1 MAYEEEF
8 DFQTTSEAI
17 QGDLLLN
24 ATDITATE
32 LLESADGVKVPV
44 IKEVDG
50 IPKIKRV
57 TLDTLTGGISTAI
70 SEARAKAQEAQ
81 AQATRAESAAR
92 SAQSA
97 VTEAREAISE
107 MGDTVTTMQEQID
120 AYLSTVDQGVK
131 ARLVELG
138 QMADTGQLDVRV
150 ESYQLFEDFVQV
162 TGYTGTYEQFLAALL
177 QGGGGGT
184 IDVDTEMSSTS
195 TNPVQNKAIT
205 VAMAGKQDLMEC
217 LTTSEI
223 YNIINS

>member
-8 DFQTTSEAI
+8 DFTTTSEAI

-50 IPKIKRV
+50 IPKLKRV

-70 SEARAKAQEAQ
+70 AQARAKAQEAQ
-81 AQATRAESAAR
+81 TQATRAEAAAQ

-97 VTEAREAISE
+97 VEDAREAISE
-107 MGDTVTTMQEQID
+107 MGDTVATMQEQID

-138 QMADTGQLDVRV
+138 QMAETGQLDVRV

-205 VAMAGKQDLMEC
+205 VAMAGKQDTLEF
-217 LTTSEI
+217 LTSAD
-223 YNIINS
+223 INAIVNL

>member
-8 DFQTTSEAI
+8 DFQTTSKAI
-17 QGDLLLN
+17 QDDLLLN

-70 SEARAKAQEAQ
+70 AQARAKAQEAQ
-81 AQATRAESAAR
+81 AQATRAESAAQ

-138 QMADTGQLDVRV
+138 QMAETGQLDVRV

-177 QGGGGGT
+177 QGGGGS

>member
-17 QGDLLLN
+17 QDDLLLN

-50 IPKIKRV
+50 IPKMRRV

-70 SEARAKAQEAQ
+70 AQARAKAQEAQ
-81 AQATRAESAAR
+81 AQATRAEAAAQ
-92 SAQSA
+92 SAQTA

-138 QMADTGQLDVRV
+138 QMAETGQLDVRV

-177 QGGGGGT
+177 QGGGGT
-184 IDVDTEMSSTS
+184 IAVDTEMSSTS

>member
-8 DFQTTSEAI
+8 DFQTTSKAI
-17 QGDLLLN
+17 QDDLLLN

-70 SEARAKAQEAQ
+70 AQARAKAQEAQ
-81 AQATRAESAAR
+81 AQATRAESAAQ

-97 VTEAREAISE
+97 VEDAREAISE
-107 MGDTVTTMQEQID
+107 MGDTVATMQEQID

-138 QMADTGQLDVRV
+138 QMANTGKLDVRV

>member
-1 MAYEEEF
+1 M
-8 DFQTTSEAI
+8 
-17 QGDLLLN
+17 
-24 ATDITATE
+24 
-32 LLESADGVKVPV
+32 PV

-50 IPKIKRV
+50 IPKLKRV

-81 AQATRAESAAR
+81 AQATRAESAAQ

-107 MGDTVTTMQEQID
+107 MGDTVVTMQEQID

-131 ARLVELG
+131 ARLVELA
-138 QMADTGQLDVRV
+138 QMADTGKLDVRAK
-150 ESYQLFEDFVQV
+150 SYQLFEDFVQV

-177 QGGGGGT
+177 QGGGGT

-205 VAMAGKQDLMEC
+205 VAMAGKQDTLEF
-217 LTTSEI
+217 LTSAD
-223 YNIINS
+223 INAIVNL

>member
-50 IPKIKRV
+50 IPKLRRV

-81 AQATRAESAAR
+81 AQATRAESAAQ

-107 MGDTVTTMQEQID
+107 MGDTVATMQEQID

-138 QMADTGQLDVRV
+138 QMAETGQLDVRV

-177 QGGGGGT
+177 QGGGGT

-205 VAMAGKQDLMEC
+205 VAMAGKQDLMES
-217 LTTSEI
+217 LTMSEI

>member
-8 DFQTTSEAI
+8 DFQTTSKAI

-70 SEARAKAQEAQ
+70 AQARAKAQEAQ
-81 AQATRAESAAR
+81 TQATRAEAAAQ
-92 SAQSA
+92 SAQTA

-107 MGDTVTTMQEQID
+107 MGDTVNTMQEQID

-177 QGGGGGT
+177 QGGGGT

-205 VAMAGKQDLMEC
+205 VAMAGKQDTLEF
-217 LTTSEI
+217 LTSAD
-223 YNIINS
+223 INAIVNL

>member
-8 DFQTTSEAI
+8 DFQNTSEAI
-17 QGDLLLN
+17 QDDLLLN

-97 VTEAREAISE
+97 VKDAREAISE
-107 MGDTVTTMQEQID
+107 MGDTVATMQEQID

-138 QMADTGQLDVRV
+138 QMADTGKLDVRV
-150 ESYQLFEDFVQV
+150 ESYQLFEDFVPV

-205 VAMAGKQDLMEC
+205 VAMAGKQDTLEF
-217 LTTSEI
+217 LTSAD
-223 YNIINS
+223 INAIVNL

>member
-8 DFQTTSEAI
+8 DFQTTSKTI
-17 QGDLLLN
+17 QDDLLLN

-70 SEARAKAQEAQ
+70 SEASAKAQEAQ

-97 VTEAREAISE
+97 VEDAREAISE
-107 MGDTVTTMQEQID
+107 MGDTVATMQEQID

-138 QMADTGQLDVRV
+138 QMADTGKLDVRV
-150 ESYQLFEDFVQV
+150 ESYQLFEDFVAV

-177 QGGGGGT
+177 QGGGT

-205 VAMAGKQDLMEC
+205 VAMAGKQDLMES
-217 LTTSEI
+217 LTMSEI
-223 YNIINS
+223 YNILNS

>member
-8 DFQTTSEAI
+8 DFQTTSKAI

-50 IPKIKRV
+50 IPKLKRV

-81 AQATRAESAAR
+81 AQATRAESAAQ

-97 VTEAREAISE
+97 VEDAREAISE
-107 MGDTVTTMQEQID
+107 MGDTVATMQEQID

-138 QMADTGQLDVRV
+138 QMANTGKLDVRV
-150 ESYQLFEDFVQV
+150 ESYQLFEDFVAV

-177 QGGGGGT
+177 QGGGT

-205 VAMAGKQDLMEC
+205 VAMAGKQDLMES
-217 LTTSEI
+217 LTMSEI
-223 YNIINS
+223 YNILNS

>member
-8 DFQTTSEAI
+8 DFQNTSEAI

-50 IPKIKRV
+50 IPKLKRV

-81 AQATRAESAAR
+81 AQATRAESAAQ

-97 VTEAREAISE
+97 VEDAREAISE
-107 MGDTVTTMQEQID
+107 MGDTVATMQEQID

-138 QMADTGQLDVRV
+138 QMANTGKLDVRV
-150 ESYQLFEDFVQV
+150 ESYQLFEDFVAV

-177 QGGGGGT
+177 QGGGT

>member
-8 DFQTTSEAI
+8 DFTTTSKAI
-17 QGDLLLN
+17 QDDLLLN
-24 ATDITATE
+24 STDITATE

-44 IKEVDG
+44 IKEVNG

-81 AQATRAESAAR
+81 AQATRAEAAAQ

-138 QMADTGQLDVRV
+138 QMAETGQLDVRV

-184 IDVDTEMSSTS
+184 VDVDTEMSSTS

-205 VAMAGKQDLMEC
+205 VAMAGKQDTLEF
-217 LTTSEI
+217 LTSAD
-223 YNIINS
+223 INAIVNL

>member
-17 QGDLLLN
+17 QDDLLLN

-50 IPKIKRV
+50 IPKLKRV

-81 AQATRAESAAR
+81 AQATRAESAAQ

-107 MGDTVTTMQEQID
+107 MGDTVVTMQEQID

-131 ARLVELG
+131 ARLVELA
-138 QMADTGQLDVRV
+138 QMADTGKLDVRAK
-150 ESYQLFEDFVQV
+150 SYQLFEDFVQV

-177 QGGGGGT
+177 QGGGGT

-205 VAMAGKQDLMEC
+205 VAMAGKQDTLEF
-217 LTTSEI
+217 LTSAD
-223 YNIINS
+223 INAIVNL

>member
-8 DFQTTSEAI
+8 DFQTTSKAI
-17 QGDLLLN
+17 QDDLLLN

-70 SEARAKAQEAQ
+70 SEASAKAQEAQ

-97 VTEAREAISE
+97 VEDAREAISE
-107 MGDTVTTMQEQID
+107 MGDTVATMQEQID

-138 QMADTGQLDVRV
+138 QMADTGKLDVRV

-177 QGGGGGT
+177 QGGGGM

-205 VAMAGKQDLMEC
+205 VAMAGKQDTLEF
-217 LTTSEI
+217 LTSAD
-223 YNIINS
+223 INAIVNL

>member
-1 MAYEEEF
+1 MAYENEF
-8 DFQTTSEAI
+8 DFQTTSSAI
-17 QGDLLLN
+17 QEDLLLN

-32 LLESADGVKVPV
+32 LLTSADGVKVPV
-44 IKEVDG
+44 IKEENG
-50 IPKIKRV
+50 IPQIKRV
-57 TLDTLTGGISTAI
+57 TLDTLTEDVRNAATQARA
-70 SEARAKAQEAQ
+70 EARTASESAQRASAQ
-81 AQATRAESAAR
+81 ASN
-92 SAQSA
+92 AQSA
-97 VTEAREAISE
+97 AEEARTAAENAQNA
-107 MGDTVTTMQEQID
+107 MDDLQEQID

-184 IDVDTEMSSTS
+184 IAVDTEMSSTS

-205 VAMAGKQDLMEC
+205 VAMAGKQDTLEF
-217 LTTSEI
+217 LTSAD
-223 YNIINS
+223 INAIVNL

>member
-17 QGDLLLN
+17 QDDLLLN

-81 AQATRAESAAR
+81 AQATRAESAAQ
-92 SAQSA
+92 SAQTA
-97 VTEAREAISE
+97 VEDAREAISE
-107 MGDTVTTMQEQID
+107 MGDTVATMQEQID

-138 QMADTGQLDVRV
+138 QMAETGQLDVRV

-177 QGGGGGT
+177 QGGGT
-184 IDVDTEMSSTS
+184 IAVDTEMSSTS

>member
-8 DFQTTSEAI
+8 DFQATSKAI
-17 QGDLLLN
+17 QDDLLLN

-70 SEARAKAQEAQ
+70 SEASAKAQEAQ

-97 VTEAREAISE
+97 VEDAREAISE
-107 MGDTVTTMQEQID
+107 MGDTVATMQEQID

-138 QMADTGQLDVRV
+138 QMANTGKLDVRV

-177 QGGGGGT
+177 QGGGGT

>member
-8 DFQTTSEAI
+8 DFQTTSKAI

-107 MGDTVTTMQEQID
+107 MGDTVATMQEQID

-138 QMADTGQLDVRV
+138 QMANTGKLDVRV

-205 VAMAGKQDLMEC
+205 VAMAGKQDTLEF
-217 LTTSEI
+217 LTSAD
-223 YNIINS
+223 INAIVNL

>member
-8 DFQTTSEAI
+8 DFQTTSKAI

-50 IPKIKRV
+50 IPKLKRV

-70 SEARAKAQEAQ
+70 SEARTKAQEAQ
-81 AQATRAESAAR
+81 TQATRAEAAAR

-97 VTEAREAISE
+97 VEDAREAISE
-107 MGDTVTTMQEQID
+107 MGDTVATMQEQID

-138 QMADTGQLDVRV
+138 QMAETGQLDVRV

>member
-8 DFQTTSEAI
+8 DFQTTSKAI

-50 IPKIKRV
+50 IPKLRRV

-70 SEARAKAQEAQ
+70 AQARAKAQEAQ
-81 AQATRAESAAR
+81 AQATRAESAAQ

-97 VTEAREAISE
+97 VTDAREAISE
-107 MGDTVTTMQEQID
+107 MGDTVATMQEQID

-177 QGGGGGT
+177 HGGGGGT

>member
-1 MAYEEEF
+1 
-8 DFQTTSEAI
+8 
-17 QGDLLLN
+17 
-24 ATDITATE
+24 
-32 LLESADGVKVPV
+32 VKVPV

-107 MGDTVTTMQEQID
+107 MGDTVATMQEQID

-138 QMADTGQLDVRV
+138 QMANTGKLDVRV

-205 VAMAGKQDLMEC
+205 VAMAGKQDTLEF
-217 LTTSEI
+217 LTSAD
-223 YNIINS
+223 INAIVNL

>member
-8 DFQTTSEAI
+8 DFQATSKAI
-17 QGDLLLN
+17 QDDLLLN

-50 IPKIKRV
+50 IPKLKRV

-81 AQATRAESAAR
+81 AQATRAESAAQ

-97 VTEAREAISE
+97 VEDAREAISE
-107 MGDTVTTMQEQID
+107 MGDTVATMQEQID

-138 QMADTGQLDVRV
+138 QMADTGKLDVRV
-150 ESYQLFEDFVQV
+150 ESYQLFEDFVAV

-177 QGGGGGT
+177 QGGGT

>member
-8 DFQTTSEAI
+8 DFQTTSKAI

-44 IKEVDG
+44 IKEADG
-50 IPKIKRV
+50 IPKLKRV

-70 SEARAKAQEAQ
+70 AQARAKAQEAQ
-81 AQATRAESAAR
+81 TQATRAEAAAQ

-97 VTEAREAISE
+97 VEDAREAISE
-107 MGDTVTTMQEQID
+107 MGDTVATMQEQID

-138 QMADTGQLDVRV
+138 QMANTGKLDVRV

>member
-8 DFQTTSEAI
+8 DFQTTSMAI

-32 LLESADGVKVPV
+32 LLESADGVKVLV

-97 VTEAREAISE
+97 VTEARESISE
-107 MGDTVTTMQEQID
+107 MGDTVATMQEQID

-138 QMADTGQLDVRV
+138 QMAETGQLDVRV

-177 QGGGGGT
+177 QGGGGT

-205 VAMAGKQDLMEC
+205 VAMAGKQDTLEF
-217 LTTSEI
+217 LTSAD
-223 YNIINS
+223 INAIVNL